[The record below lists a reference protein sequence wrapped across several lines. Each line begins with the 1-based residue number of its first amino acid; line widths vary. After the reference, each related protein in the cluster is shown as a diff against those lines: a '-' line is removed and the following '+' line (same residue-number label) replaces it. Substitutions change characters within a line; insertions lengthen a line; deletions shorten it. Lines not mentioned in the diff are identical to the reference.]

1 MATTTK
7 NLIITFK
14 QEADES
20 FNMTI
25 PDYKDAVTDTE
36 ILTGAQAIITQNI
49 FAPGGL
55 DFIGVLTAKRVDT
68 TTTEVEIPEA

>member
-7 NLIITFK
+7 NLVITFK
-14 QEADES
+14 QEADNTYS
-20 FNMTI
+20 MTI
-25 PDYKDAVTDTE
+25 PDYKDAITDTE
-36 ILTGAQAIITQNI
+36 ILAGAQAIITQNI
-49 FAPGGL
+49 FAPDGL